1 VAKRLG
7 WGIVFPMS
15 SGALSQASVEDLSA
29 RLLGLV
35 REVSEELHPGRELRR
50 LALDSSLDKDLGL
63 DSLGRAELLTRLE
76 KAFDVGL
83 PESLVASAETP
94 RDLLRAVRSAG
105 KAPGVSATA
114 ELEPLA
120 APLDEAEA
128 APHNASTLVEVLEW
142 HVDRHPDRRHVA
154 FLPSDGVVE
163 ELTYGG
169 LYERAC
175 RIAAGLEAAGLEPG
189 QAAGL
194 MLPSGLDYFASFFGV
209 LIAGAVPVPLY
220 PPVRPSQLEDHL
232 RRQAGIL
239 NTAQARV
246 LVAMP
251 EVMPL
256 ARLVK
261 ALIPTLGRV
270 VTVAELNTAAAPP
283 RRPVLKEQDIAFLQ
297 FTSGS
302 TSDPKG
308 VILTHA
314 NLLANL
320 RAIDGS
326 IDLGPKDTVVSWL
339 PLYHDMGLIGAWMG
353 SLYFAMQLVLMSP
366 LAFLTRP
373 SRWLKAVHRYRGT
386 LSAAPNF
393 AYELCL
399 KKIDDSEIEGLDL
412 SSWRASLNGA
422 EPVSPE
428 TIRRFTERFSAY
440 GYKPGTMLPV
450 YGLAESSLAVT
461 FPPWGREP
469 RIDAVKRLSLSGSGE
484 AAPAEGDEYAL
495 RFVGCGYPLP
505 RHEIRIVDATGAE
518 LAERRE
524 GSIQFRGP
532 SATSGYF
539 RNPEATRRLFD
550 GDWLDSGDRGYIA
563 EGELFITGRAKDMII
578 RAGRNIYPQ
587 ELEEAVGDLEGVRK
601 GCVAVFGSADPASGT
616 ERLVVLAETRE
627 TDETSRGQLTDD
639 IQNVAVDLAGT
650 PADDVVL
657 VAPQTVPKTSSGK
670 IRRAAGRELYEGGRL
685 GSRGPVWWQVARL
698 ALSGAKPQLK
708 RSAQTAG
715 EVLYAGRFWLIV
727 GLATLPVAV
736 GVALLPKLTR
746 RRRVAR
752 GAARQL
758 AKLTSM
764 PIRIDGLDNLRG
776 GGPLI
781 VAANHASYLDAFA
794 LTAALPTEG
803 AFLAKRELTQSFLA
817 RLLLERLGTLF
828 VERFDAEKSV
838 EDTQRAL
845 DAIRDGESLLFFPE
859 GTFDRAPG
867 LRPFRM
873 GAFYVA
879 AQARAPVVPV
889 AIRGTRSMLR
899 GDDWFPR
906 RGAITVTVRPPISP
920 EGTDLAAAVRLRDKV
935 RKEILSYCGEPDLV
949 GEPTAPSMRAKRRRR

>member
-1 VAKRLG
+1 MNSEPRPLAGEEV
-7 WGIVFPMS
+7 P
-15 SGALSQASVEDLSA
+15 A
-29 RLLGLV
+29 RLLDLV
-35 REVSEELHPGRELRR
+35 REVAEELHPGRKLRR
-50 LALDSSLDKDLGL
+50 VRLDSSLDKDLGL
-63 DSLGRAELLTRLE
+63 DSLGRAEVITRLE
-76 KAFDVGL
+76 KTFGVAL
-83 PESLVASAETP
+83 PESLVASAEAP

-105 KAPGVSATA
+105 AAPAIESSD
-114 ELEPLA
+114 ELEPQA
-120 APLDEAEA
+120 APLDESEA
-128 APHNASTLVEVLEW
+128 APHDARTLVEVLEW
-142 HVDRHPDRRHVA
+142 HVARHPDRRHVA

-169 LYERAC
+169 LLERAS

-194 MLPSGLDYFASFFGV
+194 MLPTGLEYFASFFGV
-209 LIAGAVPVPLY
+209 LIAGGVPVPLY
-220 PPVRPSQLEDHL
+220 PPARPSQLEDHL

-239 NTAQARV
+239 DTAQARV

-251 EVMPL
+251 EVLPL

-261 ALIPTLGRV
+261 AQVPTMARV
-270 VTVAELNTAAAPP
+270 VTVAELEVATAPP
-283 RRPVLKEQDIAFLQ
+283 RRPALKTESVAFLQ

-320 RAIDGS
+320 RAIDAS
-326 IDLGPKDTVVSWL
+326 IDLGPEETIVSWL
-339 PLYHDMGLIGAWMG
+339 PLYHDMGLIGAWLG
-353 SLYFAMQLVLMSP
+353 SLYFATPLVLMSP

-373 SRWLKAVHRYRGT
+373 ARWLKAIHRYRGT
-386 LSAAPNF
+386 ISAAPNF

-399 KKIDDSEIEGLDL
+399 KKIDDAEIEGLDL

-428 TIRRFTERFSAY
+428 TVRRFTERFAAY
-440 GYKPGTMLPV
+440 GYKPGTMMPV
-450 YGLAESSLAVT
+450 YGLAENSLALA
-461 FPPWGREP
+461 FPPWGHGAT
-469 RIDAVKRLSLSGSGE
+469 IDAVDRLRLSQAGE
-484 AAPAEGDEYAL
+484 AAPAAAGDQDAL

-505 RHEIRIVDATGAE
+505 GHEIRIVDATGAE
-518 LAERRE
+518 LGERRE
-524 GSIQFRGP
+524 GRVQFRGP

-563 EGELFITGRAKDMII
+563 EGEIFITGRAKDMII

-587 ELEEAVGDLEGVRK
+587 ELEEAVGDLAGVRK
-601 GCVAVFGSADPASGT
+601 GCVAVFGSADPATGT

-627 TDETSRGQLTDD
+627 ADAAARERLTGE
-639 IQNVAVDLAGT
+639 IQGLTVDLAGT

-657 VAPQTVPKTSSGK
+657 VPPQTVPKTSSGK
-670 IRRAAGRELYEGGRL
+670 LRRAAGRELYEGGRL
-685 GSRGPVWWQVARL
+685 RGRGPVWWQVARL
-698 ALSGAKPQLK
+698 ALAGARPQLA
-708 RSAQTAG
+708 RSARAAG
-715 EVLYAGRFWLIV
+715 EVLYAGRFWLVV
-727 GLATLPVAV
+727 GLATLPVAA
-736 GVALLPKLTR
+736 GVTLLPKLAR
-746 RRRVAR
+746 RRRLAK

-758 AKLTSM
+758 ARLTSM

-776 GGPLI
+776 SEPVI

-794 LTAALPTEG
+794 LTAALPPEG
-803 AFLAKRELTQSFLA
+803 AFLAKRELSQSPLA

-838 EDTQRAL
+838 ADTQRAL
-845 DAIRDGESLLFFPE
+845 AAIRDGQSLLFFPE

-879 AQARAPVVPV
+879 AQAGSPVVPV

-906 RGAITVTVRPPISP
+906 RGAITITVRPPIAP
-920 EGTDLAAAVRLRDKV
+920 DGADLAAAVRLRDKV
-935 RKEILSYCGEPDLV
+935 RREILAHCGEPDLP
-949 GEPTAPSMRAKRRRR
+949 E

>member
-1 VAKRLG
+1 
-7 WGIVFPMS
+7 MS
-15 SGALSQASVEDLSA
+15 PEAQSRATEDLTS

-35 REVSEELHPGRELRR
+35 RLVTEELHPGREVRR
-50 LALDSSLDKDLGL
+50 LTLDSSLDKDLGL
-63 DSLGRAELLTRLE
+63 DSLGRAELLSRLE
-76 KAFDVGL
+76 KAFEVAL

-94 RDLLRAVRSAG
+94 RDLLRAVSSAS
-105 KAPGVSATA
+105 KAPGVAA
-114 ELEPLA
+114 AADLEPMTAVLGT
-120 APLDEAEA
+120 DEAV
-128 APHNASTLVEVLEW
+128 PHGARTLVEVLEW
-142 HVDRHPDRRHVA
+142 HVERHPDRRHVA
-154 FLPSDGVVE
+154 FLPRDGVVE

-169 LYERAC
+169 LYERAS

-194 MLPSGLDYFASFFGV
+194 MLPSGLDYFATFFGV

-251 EVMPL
+251 EVLQL

-261 ALIPTLGRV
+261 AQIPTLSGV
-270 VTVAELNTAAAPP
+270 ITVEELGATTTPP
-283 RRPVLKEQDIAFLQ
+283 RRPVLKEEDVAFLQ

-326 IDLGPKDTVVSWL
+326 IELGPHDTVVSWL

-373 SRWLKAVHRYRGT
+373 ARWLKAVHKYRGT

-399 KKIDDSEIEGLDL
+399 KKIDDREIEGLDL

-428 TIRRFTERFSAY
+428 TIRRFTERFEPY
-440 GYKPGTMLPV
+440 GYKPGAMLPV
-450 YGLAESSLAVT
+450 YGLAENALAVA
-461 FPPWGREP
+461 FPPWGRGP
-469 RIDAVKRLSLSGSGE
+469 RIDPVKRLELSRAGE
-484 AAPAEGDEYAL
+484 AVPAGDDDEDAL

-505 RHEIRIVDATGAE
+505 GHEIRIVDATGNE

-524 GSIQFRGP
+524 GRIQFRGP

-539 RNPEATRRLFD
+539 RNPVATAALFD

-563 EGELFITGRAKDMII
+563 EGEIYITGRAKDMII

-587 ELEEAVGDLEGVRK
+587 ELEEAVGDIEGVRK
-601 GCVAVFGSADPASGT
+601 GCVAVFGSTDAATGT
-616 ERLVVLAETRE
+616 EKLIVLAETRAS
-627 TDETSRGQLTDD
+627 DEQERRQLRDE
-639 IQNVAVDLAGT
+639 IQSVAVDLAGT

-670 IRRAAGRELYEGGRL
+670 IRRAAGRELYEGRRL
-685 GSRGPVWWQVARL
+685 GSRGPVWWQVTRL
-698 ALSGAKPQLK
+698 ALAGARPQLK
-708 RSAQTAG
+708 RSALAAG
-715 EVLYAGRFWLIV
+715 EVLYAGRFWLTV
-727 GLATLPVAV
+727 GLAVLPVAA
-736 GVALLPKLTR
+736 GVTLLPKLTR

-764 PIRIDGLDNLRG
+764 PLRIDGLDHLRG
-776 GGPLI
+776 AEPLI

-803 AFLAKRELTQSFLA
+803 AFLAKRELTDSFLA

-845 DAIRDGESLLFFPE
+845 AAIRDGESLLFFPE

-879 AQARAPVVPV
+879 AQAGAPVVPV

-906 RGAITVTVRPPISP
+906 RGAITVTVRPPIAP

-935 RKEILSYCGEPDLV
+935 RAEILAHCGEPDL
-949 GEPTAPSMRAKRRRR
+949 GG

>member
-1 VAKRLG
+1 VSTHPPSTAAK
-7 WGIVFPMS
+7 
-15 SGALSQASVEDLSA
+15 DLST
-29 RLLGLV
+29 RLLDLV
-35 REVSEELHPGRELRR
+35 REVSEELHPGRKPRR

-63 DSLGRAELLTRLE
+63 DSLARAELLSRLE

-83 PESLVASAETP
+83 PDSLVASAETP
-94 RDLLRAVRSAG
+94 RDLLRAVHSAG
-105 KAPGVSATA
+105 KAPGTVETA
-114 ELEPLA
+114 DLEPLA
-120 APLDEAEA
+120 ESLDEAEA
-128 APHNASTLVEVLEW
+128 VPHSAQTLVEVLQW
-142 HVDRHPDRRHVA
+142 HVQRHPDRRHVA

-163 ELTYGG
+163 ELTYGE
-169 LYERAC
+169 LWSHAS
-175 RIAAGLEAAGLEPG
+175 RIAAGLEAAGFEPG
-189 QAAGL
+189 QKAGL
-194 MLPSGLDYFASFFGV
+194 MLPSGLEYFASFFGV
-209 LIAGAVPVPLY
+209 LIAGGVPVPLY

-246 LVAMP
+246 MIAMP
-251 EVMPL
+251 EVLPL
-256 ARLVK
+256 ARL
-261 ALIPTLGRV
+261 LRTQIPTLAKV
-270 VTVAELNTAAAPP
+270 ATVEELEAATTPP
-283 RRPVLKEQDIAFLQ
+283 RRPVLKPDDIAFLQ

-320 RAIDGS
+320 RAIDAS
-326 IDLGPKDTVVSWL
+326 IDLGPDETVVSWL

-373 SRWLKAVHRYRGT
+373 VRWLKAVQRYRGT
-386 LSAAPNF
+386 ISAAPNF
-393 AYELCL
+393 AFELCL
-399 KKIDDSEIEGLDL
+399 KKIDDSELEGLDL

-428 TIRRFTERFSAY
+428 TIRRFTERFAPY

-450 YGLAESSLAVT
+450 YGLAENSLAVA

-469 RIDAVKRLSLSGSGE
+469 RIDRVDRLSLSGSGE
-484 AAPAEGDEYAL
+484 ALPAAEHDEDPL

-505 RHEIRIVDATGAE
+505 AHEVRIVDATSTE

-524 GSIQFRGP
+524 GRIQFRGP

-539 RNPEATRRLFD
+539 RNPEATKKLFD

-601 GCVAVFGSADPASGT
+601 GCVAVFGSADEKTGT
-616 ERLVVLAETRE
+616 EKLVVLAEIREADEETRRRL
-627 TDETSRGQLTDD
+627 TDE
-639 IQNVAVDLAGT
+639 IQAVAVDLAGM

-657 VAPQTVPKTSSGK
+657 VKPQTVPKTSSGK
-670 IRRAAGRELYEGGRL
+670 IRRAAGRELYEGKRL
-685 GSRGPVWWQVARL
+685 GGRGPVWWQVARL
-698 ALSGAKPQLK
+698 ALSGARPQLK

-715 EVLYAGRFWLIV
+715 EVLYAGRFWLTV
-727 GLATLPVAV
+727 GLVTLPVVA
-736 GVALLPKLTR
+736 GVTLLPKLAR
-746 RRRVAR
+746 RRRAARGVAR
-752 GAARQL
+752 QM

-764 PIRIDGLDNLRG
+764 PIRIEGLDHLRG
-776 GGPLI
+776 QGPLI
-781 VAANHASYLDAFA
+781 IAANHASYLDAFA

-803 AFLAKRELTQSFLA
+803 AFMAKRELSQSFLA
-817 RLLLERLGTLF
+817 RLLLERLGTIF
-828 VERFDAEKSV
+828 VERFDAEKGV

-845 DAIRDGESLLFFPE
+845 ETIRQGDSLLFFPE

-879 AQARAPVVPV
+879 AQARAPIVPV

-906 RGAITVTVRPPISP
+906 RGAITVTVRPPIAA
-920 EGTDLAAAVRLRDKV
+920 EGADLAAAVRLRDKV
-935 RKEILSYCGEPDLV
+935 RKEILAYCGEPDLA
-949 GEPTAPSMRAKRRRR
+949 G

>member
-1 VAKRLG
+1 
-7 WGIVFPMS
+7 M
-15 SGALSQASVEDLSA
+15 
-29 RLLGLV
+29 
-35 REVSEELHPGRELRR
+35 
-50 LALDSSLDKDLGL
+50 
-63 DSLGRAELLTRLE
+63 
-76 KAFDVGL
+76 
-83 PESLVASAETP
+83 ASAETP
-94 RDLLRAVRSAG
+94 RDLLRAVSSAG
-105 KAPGVSATA
+105 KAPGVAA
-114 ELEPLA
+114 AVELEPLV
-120 APLDEAEA
+120 APVDEVEA
-128 APHNASTLVEVLEW
+128 APHGARTLVEVLEW
-142 HVDRHPDRRHVA
+142 HVERHPDRRHVA
-154 FLPSDGVVE
+154 FLPRDGVVE

-169 LYERAC
+169 LLERAQ

-194 MLPSGLDYFASFFGV
+194 MLPSGLEYLASFFGV

-246 LVAMP
+246 LIAMP
-251 EVMPL
+251 EVTPL

-261 ALIPTLGRV
+261 TQIPTLARV
-270 VTVAELNTAAAPP
+270 VTVEQLNATTTPP
-283 RRPVLKEQDIAFLQ
+283 RRPVLKPEDVAFLQ

-320 RAIDGS
+320 RAIDAS
-326 IDLGPKDTVVSWL
+326 IDLGPDETVVSWL
-339 PLYHDMGLIGAWMG
+339 PLYHDMGLIGAWLG
-353 SLYFAMQLVLMSP
+353 SLYFAMPLVLMSP

-373 SRWLKAVHRYRGT
+373 ARWLKAIQQYRGT
-386 LSAAPNF
+386 ISAAPNF

-428 TIRRFTERFSAY
+428 TIRRFTERFADY

-450 YGLAESSLAVT
+450 YGLAENSLALA
-461 FPPWGREP
+461 FPPWGRGP
-469 RIDAVKRLSLSGSGE
+469 KVDAVKRVSLSSSGE
-484 AAPAEGDEYAL
+484 AVPAEDDDQDAL

-505 RHEIRIVDATGAE
+505 GHEIRIVDATGAE

-524 GSIQFRGP
+524 GRIQFRGP
-532 SATSGYF
+532 SSTSGYF
-539 RNPEATRRLFD
+539 RNPEATRQLFD
-550 GDWLDSGDRGYIA
+550 GDWLDSGDRGYFA
-563 EGELFITGRAKDMII
+563 AGEIFITGRAKDMII

-587 ELEEAVGDLEGVRK
+587 ELEEAVGNLEGVRK
-601 GCVAVFGSADPASGT
+601 GCVAVFGSADPATGT
-616 ERLVVLAETRE
+616 EKLVVLAETRE
-627 TDETSRGQLTDD
+627 SDEAARERLADE
-639 IQNVAVDLAGT
+639 IQSVAVDLAGT

-670 IRRAAGRELYEGGRL
+670 IRRAAGRELYEGRRL

-698 ALSGAKPQLK
+698 ALSGARPQLK
-708 RSAQTAG
+708 RSAQAAG
-715 EVLYAGRFWLIV
+715 EVLYAGRFWLTV
-727 GLATLPVAV
+727 GLAVLPVAASV
-736 GVALLPKLTR
+736 TLLPKLAR
-746 RRRVAR
+746 RRRMAR

-776 GGPLI
+776 EGPLI

-794 LTAALPTEG
+794 LTAALPTDG
-803 AFLAKRELTQSFLA
+803 TFLAKRELTQSFLA

-845 DAIRDGESLLFFPE
+845 TMIRDGESLLFFPE

-906 RGAITVTVRPPISP
+906 RGAITVTVRPPIAA
-920 EGTDLAAAVRLRDKV
+920 EGADLAAAVRLRDKV
-935 RKEILSYCGEPDLV
+935 RKEILAHCGEPDLA
-949 GEPTAPSMRAKRRRR
+949 GG

>member
-1 VAKRLG
+1 
-7 WGIVFPMS
+7 MS
-15 SGALSQASVEDLSA
+15 DESPSATVDLSPH
-29 RLLGLV
+29 LLALV
-35 REVSEELHPGRELRR
+35 RQVSEELHPGRELKR
-50 LALDSSLDKDLGL
+50 LTLDSSLDKDLGL

-76 KAFDVGL
+76 KAFDVAL

-94 RDLLRAVRSAG
+94 RDLLRAVSSAG
-105 KAPGVSATA
+105 RAPGVASAA

-128 APHNASTLVEVLEW
+128 APHSASTLVEILEW
-142 HVDRHPDRRHVA
+142 HVERHPDRRHVA
-154 FLPSDGVVE
+154 FLASDSVVE
-163 ELTYGG
+163 ELTYGE
-169 LYERAC
+169 LFERAS

-189 QAAGL
+189 QKAGL
-194 MLPSGLDYFASFFGV
+194 MLPSGLDYFASFFAV

-246 LVAMP
+246 MIAMP
-251 EVMPL
+251 EVLPL
-256 ARLVK
+256 ARLIK
-261 ALIPTLGRV
+261 AQIPTLTGV
-270 VTVAELNTAAAPP
+270 ATVEELEATTTPP
-283 RRPVLKEQDIAFLQ
+283 RRPVLKPDDVAFLQ

-326 IDLGPKDTVVSWL
+326 IELGPHDTVVSWL

-399 KKIDDSEIEGLDL
+399 KKIDDEEIEGLDL

-428 TIRRFTERFSAY
+428 TIRRFTERFEPY
-440 GYKPGTMLPV
+440 GYRPGAMLPV
-450 YGLAESSLAVT
+450 YGLAENSLAVA
-461 FPPWGREP
+461 FPPWGRGP
-469 RIDAVKRLSLSGSGE
+469 NIDAVDRLRLSGSGE
-484 AAPAEGDEYAL
+484 AAPAAEDDADAL

-505 RHEIRIVDATGAE
+505 GHEIRIVDATGNE

-524 GSIQFRGP
+524 GRIQFRGP

-539 RNPEATRRLFD
+539 RNPEATARLFD
-550 GDWLDSGDRGYIA
+550 GEWLDSGDRGYIA
-563 EGELFITGRAKDMII
+563 EGEIYITGRAKDMII

-601 GCVAVFGSADPASGT
+601 GCVAVFGSTDAATGT
-616 ERLVVLAETRE
+616 EKLVVLAETRE
-627 TDETSRGQLTDD
+627 SDEAARERLMDE
-639 IQNVAVDLAGT
+639 IQGVAVDLAGT

-657 VAPQTVPKTSSGK
+657 AKPQTVPKTSSGK
-670 IRRAAGRELYEGGRL
+670 IRRAAGRELYEGKKL
-685 GSRGPVWWQVARL
+685 GGRGPVWWQVTRL
-698 ALSGAKPQLK
+698 ALAGAKPQLK
-708 RSAQTAG
+708 RSAQAAG
-715 EVLYAGRFWLIV
+715 EVLYAGRFWLTV
-727 GLATLPVAV
+727 GLAVLPVAA
-736 GVALLPKLTR
+736 GITLLPKLAR

-764 PIRIDGLDNLRG
+764 AIRIDGLEHLRG
-776 GGPLI
+776 KGPLI

-838 EDTQRAL
+838 EDTNRAL
-845 DAIRDGESLLFFPE
+845 EMIRGGESLLFFPE

-867 LRPFRM
+867 LRPFKM
-873 GAFYVA
+873 GAFHVA

-906 RGAITVTVRPPISP
+906 RGSITITVRPPIHA
-920 EGTDLAAAVRLRDKV
+920 EGADLAAAVRLRDKV
-935 RKEILSYCGEPDLV
+935 RNEILAYCGEPDLA
-949 GEPTAPSMRAKRRRR
+949 G

>member
-1 VAKRLG
+1 MPA
-7 WGIVFPMS
+7 
-15 SGALSQASVEDLSA
+15 GAEPQRGEDA
-29 RLLGLV
+29 AATLLNQV
-35 REVSEELHPGRELRR
+35 RQVTEELHPERPLRR
-50 LALDSSLDKDLGL
+50 LGLDSSLDKDLGL
-63 DSLGRAELLTRLE
+63 DSLGRAELISRLE

-94 RDLLRAVRSAG
+94 RDLLRAVRGAG
-105 KAPGVSATA
+105 KAPGAAAAA

-128 APHNASTLVEVLEW
+128 APHGARTLVEVLEW
-142 HVDRHPDRRHVA
+142 HVERHPDRRHVA
-154 FLPSDGVVE
+154 FLPRDGVVE
-163 ELTYGG
+163 ELTYAG
-169 LYERAC
+169 LLERAS

-194 MLPSGLDYFASFFGV
+194 MLPSGFDYFAAFFGV
-209 LIAGAVPVPLY
+209 LIAAAVPVPLY
-220 PPVRPSQLEDHL
+220 PPFRPSQLEEHL

-256 ARLVK
+256 ARLIK
-261 ALIPTLGRV
+261 AQIPTLKRV
-270 VTVAELNTAAAPP
+270 VTVEELSAATAPP
-283 RRPVLKEQDIAFLQ
+283 RRPVLKEEDVAFLQ

-302 TSDPKG
+302 TSEPKG
-308 VILTHA
+308 VILTHG

-320 RAIDGS
+320 RAIDAS
-326 IDLGPKDTVVSWL
+326 IDLGPAETVVSWL
-339 PLYHDMGLIGAWMG
+339 PLYHDMGLIGAWLG

-373 SRWLKAVHRYRGT
+373 ARWLKAVHRYRGT
-386 LSAAPNF
+386 ISAAPNF

-399 KKIDDSEIEGLDL
+399 KKIEDSEIEGLDL

-428 TIRRFTERFSAY
+428 TVRRFTERFAAY
-440 GYKPGTMLPV
+440 GYRPATMLPV
-450 YGLAESSLAVT
+450 YGLAENSLALA
-461 FPPWGREP
+461 FPPWGSEP
-469 RIDAVKRLSLSGSGE
+469 RIDAVERERLSGSGE
-484 AAPAEGDEYAL
+484 AVPAADGDGDAL
-495 RFVGCGYPLP
+495 RFVGCGYPLAG
-505 RHEIRIVDATGAE
+505 HEIRIVDATGAE
-518 LAERRE
+518 LGERRE
-524 GSIQFRGP
+524 GRLQFRGP

-539 RNPEATRRLFD
+539 RNPEATRQLFD

-563 EGELFITGRAKDMII
+563 EGEVFITGRAKDMII

-616 ERLVVLAETRE
+616 EKLVVLAETRE
-627 TDETSRGQLTDD
+627 SDEAARERLVGE

-657 VAPQTVPKTSSGK
+657 AAPQTVPKTSSGK

-698 ALSGAKPQLK
+698 AWSGARPQLK
-708 RSAQTAG
+708 RSAQAAG
-715 EVLYAGRFWLIV
+715 EVLYAGRFWLVV
-727 GLATLPVAV
+727 GLAALPVAA
-736 GVALLPKLTR
+736 GVTLLPKLAR
-746 RRRVAR
+746 RRRMAR

-764 PIRIDGLDNLRG
+764 PIRIDGLENLQQQ
-776 GGPLI
+776 GPLI
-781 VAANHASYLDAFA
+781 VAANHASYLDVFA
-794 LTAALPTEG
+794 LAAALPTEG

-828 VERFDAEKSV
+828 VERFDAEKSI
-838 EDTQRAL
+838 EDAQRAL
-845 DAIRDGESLLFFPE
+845 AAIRDGESLLFFPE

-879 AQARAPVVPV
+879 AQAGAPVVPV

-906 RGAITVTVRPPISP
+906 RGAITITVRPPIAA
-920 EGTDLAAAVRLRDKV
+920 EGADLAAAVRLRDKV
-935 RKEILSYCGEPDLV
+935 RREILSYCGEPDLA
-949 GEPTAPSMRAKRRRR
+949 G

>member
-1 VAKRLG
+1 MSVDAPPQAAK
-7 WGIVFPMS
+7 
-15 SGALSQASVEDLSA
+15 DLA
-29 RLLGLV
+29 AHLLGLV
-35 REVSEELHPGRELRR
+35 RVVTEELHPSRKLKR
-50 LALDSSLDKDLGL
+50 LTLDSSLDKDLGL

-76 KAFDVGL
+76 KAFDVAL
-83 PESLVASAETP
+83 PDSLVASAETP

-105 KAPGVSATA
+105 EAPGATAAA
-114 ELEPLA
+114 ELEPMA
-120 APLDEAEA
+120 ASLDEAEA
-128 APHNASTLVEVLEW
+128 APHDARTLVEVLEW
-142 HVDRHPDRRHVA
+142 HVERHPDRRHVA
-154 FLPSDGVVE
+154 FLPGEGQVE
-163 ELTYGG
+163 ELTYGD
-169 LYERAC
+169 LHERAS

-220 PPVRPSQLEDHL
+220 PPFRPSQLEDHL

-246 LVAMP
+246 LIAMP

-256 ARLVK
+256 ARLIK
-261 ALIPTLGRV
+261 AQIPTLAKV
-270 VTVAELNTAAAPP
+270 ATVEEMNATTTAA
-283 RRPVLKEQDIAFLQ
+283 RRPVLKPEDVAFLQ

-326 IDLGPKDTVVSWL
+326 IELGPKDTVVSWL

-428 TIRRFTERFSAY
+428 TIRRFTERFEPY
-440 GYKPGTMLPV
+440 GYKPGAMLPV
-450 YGLAESSLAVT
+450 YGLAENALAVA
-461 FPPWGREP
+461 FPPWGRGP

-484 AAPAEGDEYAL
+484 AEPADEGDEDAL
-495 RFVGCGYPLP
+495 KFVGCGYPLP
-505 RHEIRIVDATGAE
+505 GHEVRIVDATGAE

-524 GSIQFRGP
+524 GRIQFRGP

-539 RNPEATRRLFD
+539 RNPEATRKLFD
-550 GDWLDSGDRGYIA
+550 GDWLDSGDRGYFA
-563 EGELFITGRAKDMII
+563 GGELFITGRAKDMII

-587 ELEEAVGDLEGVRK
+587 ELEEAVGNLEGVRK
-601 GCVAVFGSADPASGT
+601 GCVAVFGSTDAATGT

-627 TDETSRGQLTDD
+627 SDEARRELLTDE
-639 IQNVAVDLAGT
+639 IQNVTVDLAGT

-657 VAPQTVPKTSSGK
+657 VKPQTVPKTSSGK
-670 IRRAAGRELYEGGRL
+670 IRRAAGRELYEGRKL
-685 GSRGPVWWQVARL
+685 GGRGPVWWQVARL
-698 ALSGAKPQLK
+698 ALSGARPQLE
-708 RSAQTAG
+708 RSARAAG

-727 GLATLPVAV
+727 GLATLPVAA
-736 GVALLPKLTR
+736 GVTLLPKLAR

-776 GGPLI
+776 HGPLI
-781 VAANHASYLDAFA
+781 VTANHASYLDAFA

-803 AFLAKRELTQSFLA
+803 AFLAKRELSQSFLA

-845 DAIRDGESLLFFPE
+845 ATIRGGESLLFFPE

-873 GAFYVA
+873 GAFYIA
-879 AQARAPVVPV
+879 AQAGAPVVPV

-906 RGAITVTVRPPISP
+906 RGAITVTVRPPIAP
-920 EGTDLAAAVRLRDKV
+920 EGSDLAAAVRLRDKV
-935 RKEILSYCGEPDLV
+935 RKEILAHCGEPDLA
-949 GEPTAPSMRAKRRRR
+949 G